1 MTKGTGGQ
9 LIDGTDYA
17 HSWSSVII
25 FAMVFYV
32 ASYATGL
39 GNVPW
44 QQGEFFSL
52 EGMCL
57 LFLPSSLSLVSYSP
71 YSAPSYSPR
80 HRHLPRHR
88 HKLVRQP
95 AHRIDLP
102 LPHGQNH
109 ARRRIRV
116 LRRSLFTRL
125 CVRRVLFPGDGG
137 AELGGGEDG
146 V

>member
-52 EGMCL
+52 EGMCVPP
-57 LFLPSSLSLVSYSP
+57 LP
-71 YSAPSYSPR
+71 PS
-80 HRHLPRHR
+80 
-88 HKLVRQP
+88 
-95 AHRIDLP
+95 LP
-102 LPHGQNH
+102 L
-109 ARRRIRV
+109 
-116 LRRSLFTRL
+116 FF
-125 CVRRVLFPGDGG
+125 CY
-137 AELGGGEDG
+137 
-146 V
+146 